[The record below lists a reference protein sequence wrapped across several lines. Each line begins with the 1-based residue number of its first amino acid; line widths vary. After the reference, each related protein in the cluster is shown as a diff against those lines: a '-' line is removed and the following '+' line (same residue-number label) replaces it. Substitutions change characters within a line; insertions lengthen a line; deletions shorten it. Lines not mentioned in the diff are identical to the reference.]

1 MSKAEDQNS
10 KRPNDQGPAPTRC
23 FDSSVTKPGSQIGPF
38 RIERELGRGGMGV
51 VYLAHDTKLDRP
63 VAIKSLPAEV
73 MDDQARSRFSREA
86 RLLASLNHPNIA
98 TIYEELEEAEGVSY
112 LVLEYVP
119 GRRLGEMIGAGGLG
133 LKDAL
138 SIALQI
144 ADALA
149 AAHDNGVIHRDL
161 KPDNVRMPQD
171 QIKVLDFGLAKAVGD
186 EARQQQSTVTEP
198 GRVLGTPAYMSPEQV
213 RGKEADRRSDIWS
226 FGCVLFEML
235 AGRIP
240 FDGETVSDLLA
251 AVLEHEPTWES
262 LPHDVPAN
270 IRVLLRRCLNKEPR
284 RRLQHIGDA
293 AIEIS
298 ETLNLPASTPP
309 DTTRSSAVSIPP
321 NSWRWPTTAVL
332 LALVAIAAG
341 FVAWHLKP
349 SARPSRPARR
359 FTIYPKTNFEVEAL
373 WHHAMAL
380 SPDGKNLAY
389 VEQGSDGRRKIYLR
403 GLDEFEATP
412 LSGTEGAISPFFS
425 PDGEWIGYADHFQ
438 RKIKKIPVKGGEPI
452 ILAESMNF
460 RGASWAADDTI
471 VFAPTFRAGLWRISA
486 SGEGV
491 EQLTVPDAN
500 AGETGHGWPQVLPGG
515 RHVLF
520 TNLCNGGPDEYQ
532 AEVYS
537 FAKQERCVLF
547 KGGSYARYVP
557 TGHIIYGR
565 NESLYAVDFDLERL
579 RVTGPHVLAVP
590 GVETPPSLSAQFA
603 VSDDGTLAYVPV
615 QARRTELVP
624 VWVDREGKVE
634 PVPGAMPRNYNN
646 ARISSDGSQIAFDI
660 QDGASRDIWIYDV
673 NHATL
678 SPLTSDGASSFPIW
692 AAADESVLF
701 ASHRNQKLLMFRQSI
716 AGGQPQLLTTLAE
729 TAGIP
734 MSLSGDGTKLLVT
747 WSDPNHP
754 LRDDD
759 LRVAPLAGQDR
770 LSRPFIQRN
779 HNQRHGV
786 WSPDDEWVAYASD
799 ESGRWEVYVEP
810 YPGPGAKTMIST
822 EGGYQPMWSRDG
834 AKLFYRS
841 GDKMMAATIKV
852 EKANFEVS
860 SIEELFERRFL
871 FRIDYRS
878 YDVTREGK
886 FLMIQEPREPARIGI
901 NIVLNWFEEL
911 KQTAPAEVA

>member
-1 MSKAEDQNS
+1 
-10 KRPNDQGPAPTRC
+10 
-23 FDSSVTKPGSQIGPF
+23 
-38 RIERELGRGGMGV
+38 
-51 VYLAHDTKLDRP
+51 
-63 VAIKSLPAEV
+63 
-73 MDDQARSRFSREA
+73 
-86 RLLASLNHPNIA
+86 
-98 TIYEELEEAEGVSY
+98 LEEAEGVSY

-119 GRRLGEMIGAGGLG
+119 GRRLGEMIGAGGLD

-161 KPDNVRMPQD
+161 KPDNVRITPQD

-186 EARQQQSTVTEP
+186 QARQQSTITEP

-226 FGCVLFEML
+226 FGCILFEML

-240 FDGETVSDLLA
+240 FDGDTVCDMLA
-251 AVLEHEPTWES
+251 AVLEHEPRWES

-270 IRVLLRRCLNKEPR
+270 IRVLLRRCLNKDPR

-298 ETLNLPASTPP
+298 ETLNLPASAPP
-309 DTTRSSAVSIPP
+309 DTTRSPAVSMPL
-321 NSWRWPTTAVL
+321 NSWRWPATVVS
-332 LALVAIAAG
+332 LALVAIAAALA
-341 FVAWHLKP
+341 AWHLKP
-349 SARPSRPARR
+349 SAQPRRLARR
-359 FTIYPKTNFEVEAL
+359 FTVYPETAFEVEAL

-412 LSGTEGAISPFFS
+412 LPGTEGAISPFFS

-452 ILAESMNF
+452 VLAESMNF
-460 RGASWAADDTI
+460 RGASWATDDTI
-471 VFAPTFRAGLWRISA
+471 IFAPTFRAGLWRICA
-486 SGEGV
+486 SGEGP

-515 RHVLF
+515 KQVLF
-520 TNLCNGGPDEYQ
+520 TNFRSGGPDEYQ
-532 AEVYS
+532 IEVYS
-537 FAKQERCVLF
+537 FVKHERCVLF

-557 TGHIIYGR
+557 TGHVVYGR
-565 NESLYAVDFDLERL
+565 NETLYAVDLDIERL
-579 RVTGPHVLAVP
+579 KVAGPHIPVVP
-590 GVETPPSLSAQFA
+590 GVVTPPSRSAQFA

-615 QARRTELVP
+615 QARSTELMP
-624 VWVDREGKVE
+624 VWVDRQGKVE
-634 PVPGAMPRNYNN
+634 PVPAATPRNYNN
-646 ARISSDGSQIAFDI
+646 ARISSDGSRIAFDI

-678 SPLTSDGASSFPIW
+678 SPLTSDGGSSFPIW
-692 AAADESVLF
+692 GPADESVLF
-701 ASHRNQKLLMFRQSI
+701 ASYRSQRLQIFRQSV
-716 AGGQPQLLTTLAE
+716 AGGEPQLLTTLAE

-734 MSLSGDGTKLLVT
+734 MSRSGDGTEMLVT

-754 LRDDD
+754 LWDGD
-759 LRVAPLAGQDR
+759 LWVTPLRGQDR
-770 LSRPFIQRN
+770 LPWPFIQRN
-779 HNQRHGV
+779 HNQRHGI
-786 WSPDDEWVAYASD
+786 WSPDGEWVAYASD

-810 YPGPGAKTMIST
+810 YPSPGAKTMIST
-822 EGGYQPMWSRDG
+822 EGGHQPLWSRDG
-834 AKLFYRS
+834 TELFYRS
-841 GDKMMAATIKV
+841 GDKMMAAAIRTGPT
-852 EKANFEVS
+852 FEVS

-871 FRIDYRS
+871 TRINYRS
-878 YDVTREGK
+878 YDVTSKGK
-886 FLMIQEPREPARIGI
+886 FLMIQEPQEPARLGI
-901 NIVLNWFEEL
+901 SVVLNWFEEL
-911 KQTAPAEVA
+911 KQIAPAETD